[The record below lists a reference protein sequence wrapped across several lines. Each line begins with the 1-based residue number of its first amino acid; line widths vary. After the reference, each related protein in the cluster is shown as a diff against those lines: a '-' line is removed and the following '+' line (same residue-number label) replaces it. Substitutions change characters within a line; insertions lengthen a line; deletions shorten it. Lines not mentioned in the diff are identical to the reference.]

1 MKKHKSTKQVKIHSN
16 KTTKLKSKVKKIKF
30 KVRKSRKVK
39 KIIPAPAKVELEVV
53 VKKPRKQRRLTSPTS
68 PLRYFTNDTEQAIIA
83 YNSTE
88 EKTIKD
94 TLYIT
99 RIHQPFT
106 KLVECIFNKFKFSYF
121 ETSPFDTQK
130 ECLSHLVSNIH
141 KFDPERKSKLHPLQ
155 RAKAYSYFSIVA
167 KHFLILL
174 NNGNYKKFN
183 QNVEI
188 GEDREEHTVQLQQ
201 VDKHHTQ
208 MEMNDFMSLMVK
220 YFEKNIPIIFSKQP
234 DAEIANAVVELL
246 RNSDKV
252 DLGNKKMLYLIIREI
267 SGCRTQAITKILNKM
282 KSFYKII
289 SNEYKNTG
297 NIEI

>member
-1 MKKHKSTKQVKIHSN
+1 MRKNKKSTKN
-16 KTTKLKSKVKKIKF
+16 KSIINNKLKSKIKKIKF
-30 KVRKSRKVK
+30 KVHKSKKVK
-39 KIIPAPAKVELEVV
+39 KIIAPAHVESIA
-53 VKKPRKQRRLTSPTS
+53 KKPRKQRKLTSPTS
-68 PLRYFTNDTEQAIIA
+68 PLRYFTNDTEQAIIE
-83 YNSTE
+83 YNSTDDQN
-88 EKTIKD
+88 IKNE
-94 TLYIT
+94 LYIT

-106 KLVECIFNKFKFSYF
+106 KLVECIFNTFKFSYF
-121 ETSPFDTQK
+121 EVSPFDIQK
-130 ECLSHLVSNIH
+130 EAVSHLVLNIH
-141 KFDPERKSKLHPLQ
+141 KFDPERRSKIHPD
-155 RAKAYSYFSIVA
+155 RPAKAYSYFSIVA

-201 VDKHHTQ
+201 VDKHHNQ

-220 YFEKNIPIIFSKQP
+220 YFEKNIPIIFPKQQ

-252 DLGNKKMLYLIIREI
+252 DLNNKKVLYLIIREI
-267 SGCRTQAITKILNKM
+267 SNCRTQAITKILNKM